1 MAKNHPDEAQDIALI
16 KSMTTKTDPSV
27 HEQELVLRGEPRGSV
42 PLERTLQKPRAYYPA
57 TKGPK

>member
-1 MAKNHPDEAQDIALI
+1 MTDPETPDRGIEG
-16 KSMTTKTDPSV
+16 SMTTKTDPSV